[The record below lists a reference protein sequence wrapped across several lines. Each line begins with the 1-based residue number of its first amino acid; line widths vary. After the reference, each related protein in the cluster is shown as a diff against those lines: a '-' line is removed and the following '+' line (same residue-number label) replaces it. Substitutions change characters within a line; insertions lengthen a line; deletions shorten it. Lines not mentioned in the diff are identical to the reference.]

1 MTKKHRGKKLT
12 YLLFITTVLSNSVSF
27 AQNTK
32 LDSLFNL
39 SLEELLNITVS
50 SASGVEETLRD
61 APTAMV
67 IITSTDIKQRG
78 YTSIDEIIL
87 DLPGFDSTVTN
98 GNGGV
103 ITYQRGYRTPLT
115 QRTLMLVN
123 GIVDNHLWYHEATLS
138 KNYPISNIDRIEVLY
153 GPAGAVYGPNAFLGI
168 INLITLDAKNTHPNN
183 NFVNVNVQSG
193 SYDSQSV
200 DLTARGNSDDFTY
213 NVSAKYYS
221 SDEADIDD
229 LSSWGFVSNDL
240 LGNRDIWGPVI
251 YDTALANNCM
261 ADGCPHGSKNNAF
274 GSYNDPQREW
284 GILADVSFQDF
295 TLGIIMWDMRHG
307 WGPQYPH
314 DRAQPGAEWHR
325 NSQQYYLKHQEAI
338 NDKFNINT
346 LVLGRIS
353 GNGGYWVEA
362 SPNSDTLS
370 GPDALSSLTI
380 SDWRT
385 HNKSWLF
392 KQDYEYDY
400 NDKLKISGGIKLES
414 KELTKAY
421 DACSYYAGTFCS
433 SATPENE
440 GNGVALSTDNTINIQ
455 PMTLNRM
462 PNENLAKVTDKGAY
476 AQAIWNISDWRINA
490 GIRYDKNSLYGSSVN
505 PRASAIYYLSDKSTV
520 KLLYGTAFQEPAPI
534 QLWGGWSGRSA
545 NPNLKPEKA
554 KNLELVYMYQQ
565 ENWLHD
571 FSFFTARYHNVI
583 KEEAE
588 NAGKRS
594 TIGVEYRGKFQYA
607 NFIEGG
613 SNITGHIYYTHTK
626 SKSSVSYDH
635 ELDLWVGKGIEDC
648 QKITESNTL
657 LYNPCENMSTELG
670 DISPHKI
677 NAGIN
682 IPINKSLN
690 VNVKA
695 NWVASKPLY
704 LRNALRAKNTENKAY
719 LTVDANII
727 YQFEPIK
734 IAFKVKNLFDKS
746 YYHSGAEAAA
756 SGDDFEHRSQGWAN
770 SLIPQTG
777 RNFMVTISR
786 IF

>member
-1 MTKKHRGKKLT
+1 MTKKYRGKKLT
-12 YLLFITTVLSNSVSF
+12 SLLLITAALVNSTSF
-27 AQNTK
+27 AQTVE
-32 LDSLFNL
+32 LDSLLKL

-61 APTAMV
+61 APAAMI

-138 KNYPISNIDRIEVLY
+138 KNYPLSNIDRIEVLY

-168 INLITLDAKNTHPNN
+168 INLITLDAKDTHPNDD
-183 NFVNVNVQSG
+183 FIKVNIQSG

-200 DLTARGNSDDFTY
+200 DLTAGGNSGEFSY
-213 NVSAKYYS
+213 NISAKYYS
-221 SDEADIDD
+221 SDEAGIDD

-240 LGNRDIWGPVI
+240 LSNRDIWGPVI

-261 ADGCPHGSKNNAF
+261 ADGCPHSSKNNNF

-284 GILADVSFQDF
+284 GILADVSIKDLK
-295 TLGIIMWDMRHG
+295 LGMIMWDMRHG

-314 DRAQPGAEWHR
+314 DRAQPGAEWYR
-325 NSQQYYLKHQEAI
+325 NSQQLYLQHKKNISKELQ
-338 NDKFNINT
+338 INT
-346 LVLGRIS
+346 LLLHRIS

-362 SPNSDTLS
+362 FPGSNALS
-370 GPDALSSLTI
+370 GPEALSFLTI

-400 NDKLKISGGIKLES
+400 TNTLKISGGIKFES

-433 SATPENE
+433 SGMPETE
-440 GNGVALSTDNTINIQ
+440 GNGVALSTDSTINIQ
-455 PMTLNRM
+455 PGTLSRM
-462 PNENLAKVTDKGAY
+462 PDENLAKLTDRGIY
-476 AQAIWNISDWRINA
+476 AQAIWNINDWRINA
-490 GIRYDKNSLYGSSVN
+490 GIRYDKNSLYGSSIN
-505 PRASAIYYLSDKSTV
+505 PRASAIYYLSEKSTI

-554 KNLELVYMYQQ
+554 ENLELIYMYQQ
-565 ENWLHD
+565 DNWLHD
-571 FSFFTARYHNVI
+571 LSLFTARYDNVI
-583 KEEAE
+583 KEETE

-594 TIGVEYRGKFQYA
+594 TIGLEYRGKFQYT
-607 NFIEGG
+607 NFIDGA
-613 SNITGHIYYTHTK
+613 SNITGHIYYTYTK

-635 ELDLWVGKGIEDC
+635 ALDLWVGKGIENC
-648 QKITESNTL
+648 QVVADNNTL
-657 LYNPCENMSTELG
+657 FYNPCDDMDAELG

-677 NAGIN
+677 NANIN
-682 IPINKSLN
+682 IPIDESLN
-690 VNVKA
+690 VNIKA

-704 LRNALRAKNTENKAY
+704 LRNALRAKNTENEAY

-727 YQFEPIK
+727 YQFESLQM
-734 IAFKVKNLFDKS
+734 AFKIKNLFDEN

-756 SGDDFEHRSQGWAN
+756 SGDNFEQRSQGWAN

-777 RNFMVTISR
+777 RNFMVTVSMD
-786 IF
+786 F

>member
-1 MTKKHRGKKLT
+1 MHQKHLRKKLT
-12 YLLFITTVLSNSVSF
+12 ALLLFISVLFNSASF
-27 AQNTK
+27 AQSEESDM
-32 LDSLFNL
+32 LLNL
-39 SLEELLNITVS
+39 SLEDLINLKVS
-50 SASGVEETLRD
+50 SASGVEESLRD
-61 APTAMV
+61 APAAMV

-138 KNYPISNIDRIEVLY
+138 KNYPLSNIDRIEVLY

-168 INLITLDAKNTHPNN
+168 INVITFDAKDTHQNDG
-183 NFVNVNVQSG
+183 FLKVNIQSG

-200 DLTARGNSDDFTY
+200 DLAAGGNSSNFTY
-213 NVSAKYYS
+213 NFSAKYYS
-221 SDEADIDD
+221 SDEAGIDD
-229 LSSWGFVSNDL
+229 LSSWGFVSEDL
-240 LGNRDIWGPVI
+240 LSNRDIWGPVI
-251 YDTALANNCM
+251 YDTALTNNCIEE
-261 ADGCPHGSKNNAF
+261 GCPHSSNNNDF
-274 GSYNDPQREW
+274 GSYQDPQREW
-284 GILADVSFQDF
+284 GILADVSFKDF
-295 TLGIIMWDMRHG
+295 TLGVIMWDMRHG

-314 DRAQPGAEWHR
+314 DRAQPGAEWYR
-325 NSQQYYLKHQEAI
+325 NSQQFYLRHNKSI
-338 NDKFNINT
+338 NDT
-346 LVLGRIS
+346 LQIKTLMLSRIS

-362 SPNSDTLS
+362 FPGSNALS
-370 GPDALSSLTI
+370 GPDVLSYLTI

-385 HNKSWLF
+385 NNKSWLF

-400 NDKLKISGGIKLES
+400 SDTLKISGGIKFES

-421 DACSYYAGTFCS
+421 DACSYYAEAFCS
-433 SATPENE
+433 SDTPETA
-440 GNGVALSTDNTINIQ
+440 GNGVALNTDSTIDVQ
-455 PMTLNRM
+455 PDTLNRM
-462 PNENLAKVTDKGAY
+462 PEENLAKLTDRGAY
-476 AQAIWNISDWRINA
+476 AQAIWNINDWRINA
-490 GIRYDKNSLYGSSVN
+490 GLRYDKNSLYGSSVN
-505 PRASAIYYLSDKSTV
+505 PRASAIYYLSEKSTV

-534 QLWGGWSGRSA
+534 QLWGGWSGRAA

-554 KNLELVYMYQQ
+554 ENLELIYMYQQ
-565 ENWLHD
+565 DNWLHD
-571 FSFFTARYHNVI
+571 FSLFTARYDDVI

-594 TIGVEYRGKFQYA
+594 TIGLEYRGKFQYP
-607 NFIEGG
+607 NFIDGA
-613 SNITGHIYYTHTK
+613 SNITGHFYYTYTK

-635 ELDLWVGKGIEDC
+635 AKNLWVGKGIENC
-648 QKITESNTL
+648 QGIAKSKIT
-657 LYNPCENMSTELG
+657 LYDPCDDMDAELG

-677 NAGIN
+677 NASIN
-682 IPINKSLN
+682 IPISEALN
-690 VNVKA
+690 VNIKT

-704 LRNALRAKNTENKAY
+704 LRNALREKNTKNEAY

-727 YQFEPIK
+727 YQFEPLQ
-734 IAFKVKNLFDKS
+734 IAFKVKNLFDED

-756 SGDDFEHRSQGWAN
+756 SGDDFEHRSKGWAN

-777 RNFMVTISR
+777 RNFMVTVSML
-786 IF
+786 F

>member
-1 MTKKHRGKKLT
+1 MTHKHRRKKLNF
-12 YLLFITTVLSNSVSF
+12 LLITSVLINSSCF
-27 AQNTK
+27 AQSPDLDK
-32 LDSLFNL
+32 LLNL

-50 SASGVEETLRD
+50 SASGVEETLRG
-61 APTAMV
+61 APAAMV

-78 YTSIDEIIL
+78 YTSIDEIML

-138 KNYPISNIDRIEVLY
+138 KNYPLSNIDRIEVIY

-168 INLITLDAKNTHPNN
+168 INLITLDAKNTHPNDD
-183 NFVNVNVQSG
+183 FFKVNIQSG

-200 DLTARGNSDDFTY
+200 DLTAGGNNSDFSY
-213 NVSAKYYS
+213 NVSAKYYK
-221 SDEADIDD
+221 SDEPGIED
-229 LSSWGFVSNDL
+229 LSYWGFVSDDL
-240 LGNRDIWGPVI
+240 LSNRDIWGPVI
-251 YDTALANNCM
+251 YDTALANNCQ
-261 ADGCPHGSKNNAF
+261 ADGCPHSINNNQL
-274 GSYNDPQREW
+274 GSYHDPQKEW
-284 GILADVSFQDF
+284 GVLADVSIKDF
-295 TLGIIMWDMRHG
+295 TLGIIKWDMRHG

-314 DRAQPGAEWHR
+314 DRAQPGAEWYR
-325 NSQQYYLKHQEAI
+325 NSQQYYLKHKKAI
-338 NDKFNINT
+338 NDKLHINT
-346 LVLGRIS
+346 LLLSRVS

-362 SPNSDTLS
+362 FPESDALS
-370 GPDALSSLTI
+370 GPDVLSILTI

-385 HNKSWLF
+385 HNKSLLF

-400 NDKLKISGGIKLES
+400 NDTLKISGGIKLEN

-421 DACSYYAGTFCS
+421 DACSYYAGAFCS
-433 SATPENE
+433 SGTPETE
-440 GNGVALSTDNTINIQ
+440 GDGVALSTDNTINIQ
-455 PMTLNRM
+455 PGTLSRM
-462 PNENLAKVTDKGAY
+462 PDENLEKITDRGAY
-476 AQAIWNISDWRINA
+476 AQATWNINHWRINT

-520 KLLYGTAFQEPAPI
+520 KLLFGTAFQEPAPI

-545 NPNLKPEKA
+545 NPNLTPEKA
-554 KNLELVYMYQQ
+554 ENLELIYMYQQ

-571 FSFFTARYHNVI
+571 LSLFTARYDNVI
-583 KEEAE
+583 KEEAD

-594 TIGVEYRGKFQYA
+594 TIGFEYRGKFQFA
-607 NFIEGG
+607 NFIDGS
-613 SNITGHIYYTHTK
+613 SNITGNIYYTYTK

-635 ELDLWVGKGIEDC
+635 TLDLWVGNGIENC
-648 QKITESNTL
+648 QTIAENNSL
-657 LYNPCENMSTELG
+657 IYNPCDDMNAELG

-677 NAGIN
+677 NIGIN
-682 IPINKSLN
+682 IPIDELLN

-704 LRNALRAKNTENKAY
+704 LRNALRAKNTKNDAY

-727 YQFEPIK
+727 YQFAPIQ
-734 IAFKVKNLFDKS
+734 IALKVKNLFDES

-777 RNFMVTISR
+777 RNFMVTVSLV
-786 IF
+786 F

>member
-1 MTKKHRGKKLT
+1 MTQKHRRKKLT
-12 YLLFITTVLSNSVSF
+12 LLLLITTVLFNSSCF
-27 AQNTK
+27 AQNPDLDK
-32 LDSLFNL
+32 LLNL

-50 SASGVEETLRD
+50 SASGVEETLRG
-61 APTAMV
+61 APAAMV

-78 YTSIDEIIL
+78 YTSIDEIML

-138 KNYPISNIDRIEVLY
+138 KNYPLSNIDRIEVIY
-153 GPAGAVYGPNAFLGI
+153 GPASAVYGPNAFLGI
-168 INLITLDAKNTHPNN
+168 INLITLDAKNTHPNDD
-183 NFVNVNVQSG
+183 FFKVNIQSG

-200 DLTARGNSDDFTY
+200 DLTAGGNSSDFSY
-213 NVSAKYYS
+213 NISAKYYK
-221 SDEADIDD
+221 SDEPGIED
-229 LSSWGFVSNDL
+229 LSYWGFVSDDL
-240 LGNRDIWGPVI
+240 LSNRDIWGPVI
-251 YDTALANNCM
+251 YDTALANNCQ
-261 ADGCPHGSKNNAF
+261 ANGCPHSTNKNQL
-274 GSYNDPQREW
+274 GSYHDPQREW
-284 GILADVSFQDF
+284 GVLADVSFKDF
-295 TLGIIMWDMRHG
+295 TLGIIKWDMRHG

-314 DRAQPGAEWHR
+314 DRAQPGAEWYR
-325 NSQQYYLKHQEAI
+325 NSQQSYLKHKKAI
-338 NDKFNINT
+338 NDKLHIST
-346 LVLGRIS
+346 LLLSRAS

-362 SPNSDTLS
+362 FPES
-370 GPDALSSLTI
+370 DALSGSDALSILTI

-385 HNKSWLF
+385 YNKSLLF
-392 KQDYEYDY
+392 KQDFEYDY
-400 NDKLKISGGIKLES
+400 NDTLKFSGGIKLEN

-421 DACSYYAGTFCS
+421 DACSYYAGAFCS
-433 SATPENE
+433 SGTPETE
-440 GNGVALSTDNTINIQ
+440 GDGVALSTDNTINIQ
-455 PMTLNRM
+455 PETLSRM
-462 PNENLAKVTDKGAY
+462 PDENLEKITDRGAY
-476 AQAIWNISDWRINA
+476 AQATWSVNNWRINT

-520 KLLYGTAFQEPAPI
+520 KLLFGTAFQEPAPI

-545 NPNLKPEKA
+545 NPNLTPEKA
-554 KNLELVYMYQQ
+554 ENLELIYMYQQ

-571 FSFFTARYHNVI
+571 LSLFTARYDNVI
-583 KEEAE
+583 KEEAD

-594 TIGVEYRGKFQYA
+594 TIGLEYRGKFQYA
-607 NFIEGG
+607 NFIDGA
-613 SNITGHIYYTHTK
+613 SNITGNIYYTYTK

-635 ELDLWVGKGIEDC
+635 TLDLWVGNGIENC
-648 QKITESNTL
+648 QTIAENNSLT
-657 LYNPCENMSTELG
+657 YNPCDDMNAELG

-677 NAGIN
+677 NVGIN
-682 IPINKSLN
+682 IPIDELLN

-704 LRNALRAKNTENKAY
+704 LRNALRAKNTKNDAY

-727 YQFEPIK
+727 YQFEPIQ
-734 IAFKVKNLFDKS
+734 IAFKVKNLFDES

-777 RNFMVTISR
+777 RNFMVTVSVV
-786 IF
+786 F